1 MTSLQ
6 WIGLIGFVFVL
17 VIAIKNIS
25 LSGLSKDRHQQHLV
39 FGSAA
44 TLFTL
49 WMLRVGIYDD
59 LYVHVMGLSAVTLM
73 LGFRYAIITAA
84 LALLGATAAGYSSW
98 QSFGIQGLLGVVL
111 PIGLTYLIFMLA
123 FHRISRHLFVYIFIC
138 AFFPGALTAAV
149 KTIALGGYFYL
160 DGMYQWDII
169 VDNYLLLIPLLVFP
183 EAFFNG
189 LAITMLVIYQPS
201 WVYTFHDKFYLD
213 K

>member
-6 WIGLIGFVFVL
+6 WVGLIGFVGVL
-17 VIAIKNIS
+17 AIAIKNIS

-59 LYVHVMGLSAVTLM
+59 LYVHVMGLSALTLM
-73 LGFRYAIITAA
+73 LGFRYAIITGA

-98 QSFGIQGLLGVVL
+98 QSFGIQGLLGIVL

-149 KTIALGGYFYL
+149 KTFALGGYFYL
-160 DGMYQWDII
+160 DGIYQWDII

>member
-1 MTSLQ
+1 
-6 WIGLIGFVFVL
+6 
-17 VIAIKNIS
+17 
-25 LSGLSKDRHQQHLV
+25 
-39 FGSAA
+39 
-44 TLFTL
+44 
-49 WMLRVGIYDD
+49 
-59 LYVHVMGLSAVTLM
+59 
-73 LGFRYAIITAA
+73 
-84 LALLGATAAGYSSW
+84 
-98 QSFGIQGLLGVVL
+98 
-111 PIGLTYLIFMLA
+111 MLA

-149 KTIALGGYFYL
+149 KTFALGGYFYL
-160 DGMYQWDII
+160 DGIYQWDII

>member
-6 WIGLIGFVFVL
+6 WIALVGFVSVL
-17 VIAIKNIS
+17 ALSIKNIS
-25 LSGLSKDRHQQHLV
+25 LAGLSKDKHQQHLV

-44 TLFTL
+44 ALFTL
-49 WMLRVGIYDD
+49 WMLRVGIFEG
-59 LYVHVMGLSAVTLM
+59 LYVHVMGLSALTLM
-73 LGFRYAIITAA
+73 LGFRYATITAA
-84 LALLGATAAGYSSW
+84 LALLGATAAGYGTW
-98 QSFGIQGLLGVVL
+98 QSLGVQGLLGVVL

-149 KTIALGGYFYL
+149 KTLALGGYFFL
-160 DGMYQWDII
+160 DGVYPWDII
-169 VDNYLLLIPLLVFP
+169 LDNYLVLIPLLVFP